1 MKHVF
6 EFLDDYMKEMF
17 EERSAIIEYEGNQ
30 TRHEAER
37 LAMEE
42 LNKVMESKGK

>member
-6 EFLDDYMKEMF
+6 EFLDDYMKEFF